1 MMNARLLTAIGLML
15 VFPLGLLGE
24 EPTPEGQ
31 LAKELIGTWRMVSA
45 KYGGSESELP
55 TQLTVLKHVTPT
67 HMTWMRAVPDSGEV
81 VAMACGKWKLDGDQY
96 SEVPEFGMGSA
107 FATVKGERHVFTC
120 KIVGDRWHHTGKL
133 ATGLTIE
140 EVWERQRPAEAEEQ
154 EASTDAKP

>member
-1 MMNARLLTAIGLML
+1 MNARLLTAIGLML
-15 VFPLGLLGE
+15 VLPLGLLGE
-24 EPTPEGQ
+24 ESVPEGQ

-55 TQLTVLKHVTPT
+55 TQLTVLKHLTPT

-96 SEVPEFGMGSA
+96 SEVPEFGMGGD
-107 FATVKGERHVFTC
+107 FATVKGGTHVFTC

-154 EASTDAKP
+154 KASTDVKP